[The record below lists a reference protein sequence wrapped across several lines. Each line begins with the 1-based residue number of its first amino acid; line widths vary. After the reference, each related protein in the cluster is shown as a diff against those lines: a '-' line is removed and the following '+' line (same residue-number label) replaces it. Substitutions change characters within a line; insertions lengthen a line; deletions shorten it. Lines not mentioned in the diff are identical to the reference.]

1 MLIIGLPGKTLTR
14 DDREWL
20 AHPQVSG
27 VILFTRNF
35 ESREQVTAL
44 IDDLRTERA
53 DPFLVCVDQEGG
65 PVQRFRPGFTRLPAL
80 ARIGE
85 VYAREPAVAI
95 ALAEEHAWLMAS
107 EMRAIGVDI
116 SFAPVT
122 DLARGNLAIGER
134 AFAADPEIVSELT
147 QAYLRGM
154 RLAGMAATIKHFPGH
169 GSVAEDTHFDVAID
183 PRSLDEL
190 RETDLVPF
198 ADGIAAGA
206 DAVMLAHVT
215 YPAVDARPAGCSRV
229 WVEDIL
235 RGEFGFRGVTFGDD
249 IGMAATESLGGIGAR
264 IEAHLLAGCDLVLA
278 CGAGIV
284 PEALAASRHAE
295 PCAPEKIAS
304 LQGAVAQTW
313 QSLVDNPQRDAFVA
327 RVTALDAAAVS

>member
-1 MLIIGLPGKTLTR
+1 MLIIGLPGKTLT
-14 DDREWL
+14 DEDRNWL
-20 AHPQVSG
+20 ATPQVSG

-35 ESREQVTAL
+35 EGREQITAL
-44 IDDLRTERA
+44 IDDVRA
-53 DPFLVCVDQEGG
+53 ARPDPFLVCVDQEGG
-65 PVQRFRPGFTRLPAL
+65 PVQRFRSGFTRLPAL

-85 VYAREPAVAI
+85 LYARDPAAAVAT
-95 ALAEEHAWLMAS
+95 AEEHAWLMAS
-107 EMRAIGVDI
+107 EMRAIGIDL
-116 SFAPVT
+116 SFAPVA

-154 RLAGMAATIKHFPGH
+154 RLAGMAATLKHFPGH
-169 GSVAEDTHFDVAID
+169 GSVTEDTHFDVAID
-183 PRSLDEL
+183 RRTLDEL

-206 DAVMLAHVT
+206 DAMMLAHVT
-215 YPAVDARPAGCSRV
+215 YPAIDTRPAGCSRI

-235 RGEFGFRGVTFGDD
+235 RGELGFRGVVLGDD

-278 CGAGIV
+278 CAPSIV
-284 PEALAASRHAE
+284 SEALAASRHAE
-295 PCAPEKIAS
+295 PCPPDKVAA

-313 QSLVDNPQRDAFVA
+313 QSLADNPQRDDFVA
-327 RVTALDAAAVS
+327 RVTALDTAGVG